1 MARIMNGLKRGT
13 TLLLKA
19 VVLYSLLFAVDG
31 YREVASANHIP
42 PLFAVLAMAALGV
55 LSGILLA
62 MAMMIVVHP
71 KHGFIAAARSF
82 IEMLG
87 YVVAVMVLSS
97 GACTYF
103 QDHPPAGLAALLG
116 LAAALVLWTTRF
128 ALIAVGKKKAAIAAD
143 RKGVEHGEKGC

>member
-31 YREVASANHIP
+31 YREMASANHIP
-42 PLFAVLAMAALGV
+42 ILFAVLAMAALGV

-62 MAMMIVVHP
+62 TVMTIVVHP

-82 IEMLG
+82 IEILG
-87 YVVAVMVLSS
+87 YVVAVAVAMWITHFVLTAS
-97 GACTYF
+97 A
-103 QDHPPAGLAALLG
+103 
-116 LAAALVLWTTRF
+116 
-128 ALIAVGKKKAAIAAD
+128 KKKAEADEKDNKAMLAAN
-143 RKGVEHGEKGC
+143 RKGAGNDETDR